1 MPCTLPSA
9 CPPFH
14 PSVGVCADPVNHADA
29 RVTSVGFDESAGGAV
44 LLSNYTAVL
53 EGLLRLRQ
61 VCCCPT
67 MVPPER
73 IAAARRMLEVLGKH
87 REDTQGAVE
96 ITQAQAQ
103 SLFAKLKQ
111 VSSCGRVEEPSIR
124 LRDRGLR

>member
-1 MPCTLPSA
+1 
-9 CPPFH
+9 
-14 PSVGVCADPVNHADA
+14 
-29 RVTSVGFDESAGGAV
+29 VGFDEAAGGAV

-73 IAAARRMLEVLGKH
+73 IAAAHRMLEVLGQH
-87 REDTQGAVE
+87 RKDTQGAAD

-111 VSSCGRVEEPSIR
+111 VCVFFVNTRLVSRGVTSPQSSFLPGRRRAHVVRRES
-124 LRDRGLR
+124 